1 MSVDMDVVGVRA
13 AYLPVVRVSV
23 RVCVC
28 TVQSR
33 LFGGVPET
41 DWAFWGRHKSL
52 ALCQQ
57 LKPQS
62 SRSYTSTYTEF
73 TTFLIVT

>member
-41 DWAFWGRHKSL
+41 DWAFWGRHKYSVL
-52 ALCQQ
+52 G
-57 LKPQS
+57 
-62 SRSYTSTYTEF
+62 
-73 TTFLIVT
+73 